1 MDNRGKA
8 AALVGISAI
17 GGLLAYYGYSQ
28 YGSDEEVVLDSTINN
43 DNVVKEKETPSSD
56 DTSITSTVTEYLS
69 KMIDDKTNIKLEV
82 EEKSQTTDNE
92 NEPTKIEQKELQVAK
107 EDVEK
112 VDDKKKWS
120 KYWNDAYDKMEKE
133 TREPTAA
140 DFN

>member
-120 KYWNDAYDKMEKE
+120 KYWNDAYDKMENE
-133 TREPTAA
+133 TKEPTAA

>member
-1 MDNRGKA
+1 
-8 AALVGISAI
+8 
-17 GGLLAYYGYSQ
+17 
-28 YGSDEEVVLDSTINN
+28 
-43 DNVVKEKETPSSD
+43 
-56 DTSITSTVTEYLS
+56 
-69 KMIDDKTNIKLEV
+69 MIDDKTNIKLEV

-92 NEPTKIEQKELQVAK
+92 NEPTKLEQNELQVAK